1 MSVVIKKGADGVSV
15 DCSELIAEL
24 KKDIAEFGGDLVV
37 NVWCIDIFG
46 TTVYVNY
53 NFIIA
58 GHPVR
63 AKDLDNGT
71 YIKQMTMTALLV
83 LFEKE
88 TEAYMLSEKKD
99 KEDFMNGKKL
109 IKKMA
114 VDEEFLQEWYQHSVL
129 DEEPV
134 WTDNHISEV
143 TNNFYLIP
151 REVIDG
157 KN

>member
-109 IKKMA
+109 IKKWLWMKN
-114 VDEEFLQEWYQHSVL
+114 FFR
-129 DEEPV
+129 
-134 WTDNHISEV
+134 NGIS
-143 TNNFYLIP
+143 IP
-151 REVIDG
+151 YWM
-157 KN
+157 KNLYGLTITFQK